1 MPDATRLDAK
11 LTMVAPPGIHGLPL
25 AELQQL
31 LLKLLEENAEQKRV
45 IGEGREEIA
54 RLKGLK
60 GGRPTPSIPTRP
72 PISAEFGLWRRLAL
86 EARRPTG

>member
-1 MPDATRLDAK
+1 
-11 LTMVAPPGIHGLPL
+11 MVAPPEIDGLPL

-45 IGEGREEIA
+45 IGEGRD
-54 RLKGLK
+54 LK

-72 PISAEFGLWRRLAL
+72 PISAESVFGAGWRWRHGAL
-86 EARRPTG
+86 PVDGC